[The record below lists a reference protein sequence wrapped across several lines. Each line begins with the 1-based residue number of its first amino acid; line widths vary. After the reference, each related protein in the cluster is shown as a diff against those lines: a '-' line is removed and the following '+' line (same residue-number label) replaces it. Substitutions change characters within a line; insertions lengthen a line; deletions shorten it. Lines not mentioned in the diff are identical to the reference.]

1 MKGLKVVG
9 NPYISLVFNF
19 VYALGNC
26 VIGFL
31 THSWWFITV
40 GAYYAVLALTRYS
53 VLQVRRK
60 AGGNYDIELFSR
72 RITGIL
78 LIRQYN
84 QSTMRFCGN
93 DRHVRFVA
101 QSSKYPGMSSTV
113 RLAAIDG
120 HSPQKSSIAEE
131 GDFLS
136 LQGGRTQK
144 YWSISRTTTQQNG
157 KSLPLRRIVL

>member
-84 QSTMRFCGN
+84 QSTMRRRG
-93 DRHVRFVA
+93 
-101 QSSKYPGMSSTV
+101 
-113 RLAAIDG
+113 
-120 HSPQKSSIAEE
+120 
-131 GDFLS
+131 GDFPFYCVVVLEI
-136 LQGGRTQK
+136 LQ
-144 YWSISRTTTQQNG
+144 YFCV
-157 KSLPLRRIVL
+157 LPP